1 MPTYEYECKKC
12 KRTFEVFQGI
22 MDKPLQKCPNCKGRV
37 RRLIGRGAGIIFK
50 GSGFYQTDYRS
61 EHYQKRAA
69 EEKKSAEPAAAAE
82 TKKSSVKKDKSA
94 SQEKHAR

>member
-12 KRTFEVFQGI
+12 KRTFDVFQSI
-22 MDKPLQKCPNCKGRV
+22 TDKPLQKCPKCKSKV
-37 RRLIGRGAGIIFK
+37 RRLIGRGAGFIFK

-61 EHYQKRAA
+61 EHYRKRAA

-82 TKKSSVKKDKSA
+82 TKKSAVKKDKGA
-94 SQEKHAR
+94 SQEKQAK